1 MQNSQRGFSGVWIPK
16 QILDSTELT
25 PSEKIIYANIVSF
38 DKCCFE
44 TNERLAEKCG
54 VDEKTVRRAL
64 TKLQE
69 LKFVFIEF
77 INNNKSKRRIYA
89 IQENPKKLEYLAKK
103 GLFHSQE
110 SEDNREEKAS
120 FPQTGQN
127 VQSIGQNVR
136 TQDAKNEV
144 TGQNVLSIGQNVQ
157 SANRG
162 ETGQNVQQ
170 RINKKKEEKETPE
183 QEPNFED
190 TSGVVAVE
198 GPRRPDY
205 SQPPRRSDYEDA
217 EEFERAYYAWRSA
230 T

>member
-1 MQNSQRGFSGVWIPK
+1 MQNSQRGFSGVWVPK

-25 PSEKIIYANIVSF
+25 PSEKIIYANIASF

-54 VDEKTVRRAL
+54 IDEKTVRRAL

-69 LKFVFIEF
+69 LSFVFIEF
-77 INNNKSKRRIYA
+77 VNNNKSKRRIYA

-103 GLFHSQE
+103 GLFHSLDSE
-110 SEDNREEKAS
+110 SNREEQPS
-120 FPQTGQN
+120 FPQIGQNVQSTGQN
-127 VQSIGQNVR
+127 VQ
-136 TQDAKNEV
+136 TKDEKNDM

-183 QEPNFED
+183 QEPNND
-190 TSGVVAVE
+190 STAGVVAVE
-198 GPRRPDY
+198 GPRLPAYDR
-205 SQPPRRSDYEDA
+205 PPRRSDFDDPED
-217 EEFERAYYAWRSA
+217 FEKAYYAWRSA

>member
-16 QILDSTELT
+16 QIIDSTELT

-54 VDEKTVRRAL
+54 IDEKTVRRAL
-64 TKLQE
+64 IKLQE
-69 LKFVFIEF
+69 LKLVFVEYV
-77 INNNKSKRRIYA
+77 NNNKSRRRIYA
-89 IQENPKKLEYLAKK
+89 IQDNPKKIEYLAKK
-103 GLFHSQE
+103 GLFHSPKTE
-110 SEDNREEKAS
+110 TDREEGPS

-127 VQSIGQNVR
+127 VQSQQ
-136 TQDAKNEV
+136 TKNESSR
-144 TGQNVLSIGQNVQ
+144 QNVLSIGQNVQ

-170 RINKKKEEKETPE
+170 RINKKKEEKATHE
-183 QEPNFED
+183 QKPNNED
-190 TSGVVAVE
+190 SSGVVAVE
-198 GPRRPDY
+198 GPRQPDY
-205 SQPPRRSDYEDA
+205 SRPPRRSDYDD
-217 EEFERAYYAWRSA
+217 EEAFERAYYAWRSV

>member
-1 MQNSQRGFSGVWIPK
+1 MQNSQRGFSGVWVPK
-16 QILDSTELT
+16 QILDSTDLT
-25 PSEKIIYANIVSF
+25 PGEKLIYANIVSF

-64 TKLQE
+64 IKLQE
-69 LKFVFIEF
+69 LRFVFIEF
-77 INNNKSKRRIYA
+77 VNNNKSRRRIYA
-89 IQENPKKLEYLAKK
+89 IQDNPKKLEYLAKK
-103 GLFHSQE
+103 GLFHSLD
-110 SEDNREEKAS
+110 SEDNREEQPS

-127 VQSIGQNVR
+127 VLSQN
-136 TQDAKNEV
+136 AENGV

-162 ETGQNVQQ
+162 EIGQNVQQ
-170 RINKKKEEKETPE
+170 RINKKKEEKATPE
-183 QEPNFED
+183 QNPNCYD

-198 GPRRPDY
+198 GPRRPDF
-205 SQPPRRSDYEDA
+205 SSPPRRSDYEDA
-217 EEFERAYYAWRSA
+217 EEFEEAYYAWRSA